1 MSDTTTAATAIT
13 GVDATF
19 YLVQDFR
26 RAKAYWCDVMGLT
39 PTLEGD
45 QSVEFTLNDGAT
57 FGLYHM
63 SDDSFHASGGVM
75 FTVADV
81 REAVTM
87 YRDRGARIDEEV
99 LDTPFCLMAFG
110 EDTEGNTF
118 ILHQR
123 K

>member
-19 YLVQDFR
+19 YLVEDFH
-26 RAKAYWCDVMGLT
+26 RAKAYWRDVMGLK
-39 PTLEGD
+39 PTVEVD
-45 QSVEFTLNDGAT
+45 QSVEFTLDDGAT
-57 FGLYHM
+57 FGLYRM
-63 SDDSFHASGGVM
+63 SDGSFHVSGGVM

-87 YRDRGARIDEEV
+87 YRGRGARIDEEI
-99 LDTPFCLMAFG
+99 LDTPICLMAFG